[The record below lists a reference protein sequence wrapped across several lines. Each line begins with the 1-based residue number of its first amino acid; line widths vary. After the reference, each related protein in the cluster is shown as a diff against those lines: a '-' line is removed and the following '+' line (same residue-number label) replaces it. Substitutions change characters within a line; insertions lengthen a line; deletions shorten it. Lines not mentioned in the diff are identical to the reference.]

1 MMRPFLL
8 GAALDRVDVTADLG
22 DHVLQQVEAAVVV
35 DRLPLRHRRH
45 RHVGVLL
52 EVVGCVRKF
61 INHK

>member
-1 MMRPFLL
+1 MKPFLFCS
-8 GAALDRVDVTADLG
+8 ALDRVDVPADLG

-52 EVVGCVRKF
+52 EVVGCGGIF
-61 INHK
+61 IK